1 MIGHFPWLHPDETL
15 LSGHARSISRQPF
28 HSDKA
33 AVEAFYGRTT
43 ITAVTDLPSRLS
55 NMAASLPTAQRLE
68 LDYLIDDHTLWP
80 FLAAFHP
87 RGQRLESR
95 NQMIGDG
102 RPYLCLGL
110 MAMKC
115 PFPEHLRFCV
125 ICASRDRSKYGET
138 FWHRSHQLPGINVCP
153 HHNIRLQASEVS
165 YRHNRN
171 RHRFTSAEAAIP
183 RQMVLLDEG
192 SDVEWQIA
200 REAEW
205 LLTHPFGDVSFVE
218 LRGILLRRL
227 TEFGFATYSG
237 RVRATLVL
245 SEFRQRYP
253 RWLLL
258 DTGCAIEQA
267 GETWIERVLRNSKS
281 CQHPLR
287 YLLLIHF
294 TGLKLSEL
302 SWADDFP
309 VESLPFG
316 RSPWPCLNKASD
328 HYGNSTIDQCVIAPT
343 RGGRSLAGRFEC
355 SVCGMTYVRIGP
367 DKQLAHRLKRHSI
380 PQYGHVWEHRLSELW
395 TDPAVSI
402 RGLCRILGVD
412 SRTARLQAVRLGFA
426 ASRPG
431 SRLTQAP
438 KEPGKVRPGP
448 EKDMSQAKSEWLQLR
463 LRQPEDRRTQLRKL
477 RPDLYTALYR
487 HARTW
492 LEENSPLPGRNNCHV
507 AVDWAQRDCE
517 IEGRILDA
525 ASRLRKFAPPVRL
538 TLTALLREA
547 GVVWAIGK
555 KLQMMPKTQACL
567 QRETESRTQF
577 AIRRIKA
584 VAAAYNMNGADVPL
598 WVVARKAGLRP
609 EVMKDSS
616 VENALN
622 ESRSGACHRSRGVEG

>member
-1 MIGHFPWLHPDETL
+1 LIGHFPWLHPDETL

-55 NMAASLPTAQRLE
+55 NMATSLPPAQRLE

-87 RGQRLESR
+87 SDQRLESR

-115 PFPEHLRFCV
+115 PFPEKLRFCV

-171 RHRFTSAEAAIP
+171 RHRFTPAEAAIP
-183 RQMVLLDEG
+183 RQMILPEEG

-205 LLTHPFGDVSFVE
+205 LLTHPFGDLSFAE
-218 LRGILLRRL
+218 LREILLRRL
-227 TEFGFATYSG
+227 TEFGFATYSS

-245 SEFRQRYP
+245 NEFQQRYP
-253 RWLLL
+253 QWLLVDL
-258 DTGCAIEQA
+258 GCAIEQT
-267 GETWIERVLRNSKS
+267 GETWIERLLRHSRS
-281 CQHPLR
+281 CQHPLK
-287 YLLLIHF
+287 YLLFIHF
-294 TGLKLSEL
+294 SGLKLSEL
-302 SWADDFP
+302 SLA
-309 VESLPFG
+309 ESFDAGTQPFG

-328 HYGNSTIDQCVIAPT
+328 HYGSSTIDRCEIAPT
-343 RGGRSLAGRFEC
+343 RGGRNLACQFAC
-355 SVCGMTYVRIGP
+355 DVCGMTYVRIGP
-367 DKQLAHRLKRHSI
+367 DKQISDRLRRHSI
-380 PQYGHVWEHRLSELW
+380 PQYGPVWEGRLSELW
-395 TDPAVSI
+395 TDPKISI

-412 SRTARLQAVRLGFA
+412 SNTARRQALRLGFD

-431 SRLTQAP
+431 SRLTRTP
-438 KEPGKVRPGP
+438 KEHGKVRVGP
-448 EKDMSQAKSEWLQLR
+448 QRDISQAKSEWLQLC
-463 LRQPEDRRTQLRKL
+463 LHWPEASRTQLRKL

-492 LEENSPLPGRNNCHV
+492 LKENSPLPTRSHGHV
-507 AVDWAQRDCE
+507 VVDWAQRDRE
-517 IEGRILDA
+517 IEGRIPDA
-525 ASRLRKFAPPVRL
+525 ASRLRQRIPPVRV
-538 TLTALLREA
+538 TPTALLREA
-547 GVVWAIGK
+547 GAVWAIGK
-555 KLQMMPKTQACL
+555 KLRLMPKTQTYL
-567 QRETESRTQF
+567 QREAESRTQF
-577 AIRRIKA
+577 AIRRIEA
-584 VAAAYNMNGADVPL
+584 VAAANTTNGAELPL

-609 EVMKDSS
+609 EIKNDPS
-616 VENALN
+616 VESALK
-622 ESRSGACHRSRGVEG
+622 RRLSGARH